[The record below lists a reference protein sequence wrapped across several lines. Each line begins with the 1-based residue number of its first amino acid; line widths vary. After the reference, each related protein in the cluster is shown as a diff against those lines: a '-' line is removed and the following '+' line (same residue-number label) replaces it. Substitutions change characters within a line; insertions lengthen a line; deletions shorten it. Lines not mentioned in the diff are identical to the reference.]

1 MTPQLRLRCG
11 EFEQLCRK
19 EGLHS
24 KDAKAKFIK
33 VSPSSMGRVLGGK
46 RVPGNA
52 FIAAALSAF
61 KSSGVR
67 FYDLFELCLD
77 DESGARE

>member
-1 MTPQLRLRCG
+1 MAPQLRLRQG

-24 KDAKAKFIK
+24 KDAKARFIK
-33 VSPSSMGRVLGGK
+33 VSPSSMGRVLSGK

-52 FIAAALSAF
+52 FIAATLAAF
-61 KSSGVR
+61 KDRGVR
-67 FYDLFELCLD
+67 FYDLYQLCSSD
-77 DESGARE
+77 AGAEE